1 LMAEAV
7 KPAYR
12 RLVAPS
18 ITEGHPAPV
27 AGGGRS

>member
-18 ITEGHPAPV
+18 IDGSQPAPV